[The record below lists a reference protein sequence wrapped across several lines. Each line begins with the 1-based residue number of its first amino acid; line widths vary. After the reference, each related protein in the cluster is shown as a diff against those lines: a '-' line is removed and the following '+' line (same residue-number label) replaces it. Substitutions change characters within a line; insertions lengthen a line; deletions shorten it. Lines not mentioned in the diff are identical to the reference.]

1 MQGEVEQMKASLR
14 ERAAAIAQRE
24 HRLAELEHRLDA
36 TGLAE
41 ELAAAQ
47 RAAAEAEAERRR
59 LAAAELASVWD
70 EREQQIQGAVEKE
83 LAALRIELGQKPP
96 AARRA
101 TASARQ
107 RELDAREAAL
117 DEREA
122 ALEAR
127 EAVLRGDTMSMP
139 SPLGFADGSW
149 LTSRRRVTRPG
160 HLLVGSLEAA
170 ETPVV
175 SAGRGHKVRPLP
187 MPEQVNTVD
196 PPDLGLLPTLRRLL
210 RLWWGER
217 RLGALG
223 LSFAL
228 AYTLISIA
236 IPLLMQ
242 RAIDNAVVAHTQRL
256 WPYVLAIVAL
266 GTVRFGINFSR
277 RYATARIGIRIEAR
291 MRELLYNAYLRYPR
305 AFYDRHATG
314 QVLSRATNDLYPIRY
329 FIGWG
334 LVQGVQSLM
343 MIVGAG
349 IVLVIV
355 NPRLALYTAVAMPPI
370 TWLTLRFA
378 RRVSPL
384 SRQVQERKGDVTEAA
399 DEAVVGIEMV
409 QAFGREDDVRGRF
422 GERAEAVRNTV
433 LRQAGVEARHLPGL
447 YYLPSLS
454 IAAVVYF
461 GGRQVIAGHLSIGQ
475 FVLFE
480 TLLLQLVWPLEALGW
495 ITNLAQRA
503 LASAGRS
510 FAWLE
515 GILPLPEPASPQP
528 LPAGPLS
535 VRFESVHFAY
545 GGEHDVLR
553 DLDLAL
559 EPGEIVAVCG
569 PTGSGKTSL
578 LNLLPRFYD
587 ATAGRVLVGGVDTRD
602 IAIAE
607 LRASV
612 ALVTQRPVL
621 FSAPLRENL
630 TAGRDG
636 DWDAVLAACAAAG
649 VDAFVDELPDGY
661 DTLIGERGIN
671 LSGGQRQRVALARAL
686 VTGARVVVLDDP
698 LSAVDTL
705 TERRLVGRLRPALL
719 GRTVLVATQ
728 RLSTIALADR
738 AVVLEEGRIVE
749 SGPPDEL
756 LRAGGAFTSLFG
768 DELAAA

>member
-1 MQGEVEQMKASLR
+1 
-14 ERAAAIAQRE
+14 
-24 HRLAELEHRLDA
+24 
-36 TGLAE
+36 
-41 ELAAAQ
+41 
-47 RAAAEAEAERRR
+47 
-59 LAAAELASVWD
+59 
-70 EREQQIQGAVEKE
+70 
-83 LAALRIELGQKPP
+83 
-96 AARRA
+96 
-101 TASARQ
+101 
-107 RELDAREAAL
+107 
-117 DEREA
+117 
-122 ALEAR
+122 
-127 EAVLRGDTMSMP
+127 
-139 SPLGFADGSW
+139 
-149 LTSRRRVTRPG
+149 
-160 HLLVGSLEAA
+160 
-170 ETPVV
+170 
-175 SAGRGHKVRPLP
+175 
-187 MPEQVNTVD
+187 MPEYSNPVD
-196 PPDLGLLPTLRRLL
+196 PPDLGLMPTLRRLL
-210 RLWWGER
+210 RLWRAEW
-217 RLGALG
+217 RLGVLG
-223 LSFAL
+223 CVFAF
-228 AYTLISIA
+228 AYTMISIA

-242 RAIDNAVVAHTQRL
+242 RAIDDAIVQHTRSL
-256 WPYVLAIVAL
+256 WPYIAAIIALA
-266 GTVRFGINFSR
+266 GVRFAVNFTR

-291 MRELLYNAYLRYPR
+291 MRELLYQAYLRFPR

-334 LVQGVQSLM
+334 LIQGIQSLL
-343 MIVGAG
+343 MIVATG

-370 TWLTLRFA
+370 TVLALRFA

-384 SRQVQERKGDVTEAA
+384 SREVQARKGDVTEAA

-409 QAFGREDDVRGRF
+409 QAFGREAEVRGRF
-422 GERAEAVRNTV
+422 GERAQAVRDTV

-454 IAAVVYF
+454 IAAVVFF
-461 GGRQVIAGHLSIGQ
+461 GGRQVIAGTLSIGE

-515 GILPLPEPASPQP
+515 GVEPLPEPAAPNP
-528 LPAGPLS
+528 VPPGPLG
-535 VRFESVHFAY
+535 VRFEAVRFAY
-545 GGEHDVLR
+545 GGETEVLR
-553 DLDLAL
+553 GLDLVI

-587 ATAGRVLVGGVDTRD
+587 PTGGHVRIGGVDTRD
-602 IAIAE
+602 VPIAE

-621 FSAPLRENL
+621 FSVPLRENL
-630 TAGRDG
+630 TTGREDA
-636 DWDAVLAACAAAG
+636 DWDEVIAACAAAG

-686 VTGARVVVLDDP
+686 VTRARVVVLDDP

-705 TERRLVGRLRPALL
+705 TERRLVKRLRPALL

-728 RLSTIALADR
+728 RLSTVELADR
-738 AVVLEEGRIVE
+738 AVVLVDGRIVE
-749 SGPPDEL
+749 SGTPREL
-756 LRAGGAFTSLFG
+756 LRAGGAFADLFG
-768 DELAAA
+768 DEVVAA